1 MSRENSSMNLMFENF
16 IYVFVNQQRKQLNN
30 YKHSLTTEKVGE
42 LNLALDEIM
51 SILKQE
57 NSNIKFANIYMR
69 IGYIKGVIHNLSDNG
84 FEQDL
89 TLINSILGS
98 MDGEAPE
105 NIY

>member
-1 MSRENSSMNLMFENF
+1 MLGEKSSMNLMFENF
-16 IYVFVNQQRKQLNN
+16 IYVFINQQRKQLNN
-30 YKHSLTTEKVGE
+30 CRHLLAPEKVAE
-42 LNLALDEIM
+42 LNFILLEIM

-57 NSNIKFANIYMR
+57 DSNIKFANIYMR
-69 IGYIKGVIHNLSDNG
+69 IGYIKGVISSLSDSS